1 MSVKR
6 MSSLLGATA
15 LMSLGL
21 NANAGGLSS
30 VVDAEDLA
38 VSQLTE
44 LTTISGSTSNGA
56 YSIAPEWSEELG
68 ASVSG
73 SFGYMLD
80 EQSALGM
87 IVTAGERKR
96 EALLNFGLTIDAE
109 RQIIFSAGQLQE
121 QLEYGTA
128 GDQEWVKQSE
138 FGIAYDAT
146 AYSVNA
152 FHVDSETTDNFVGS
166 KSTGVEVAGS
176 VDLSAVATLD
186 YAAGYERL
194 QWDDASADEEGLTA
208 RLDVAYAAA
217 PDAVVNVFADHNV
230 SENQYG
236 IGATWQLGAGN
247 LNATYTYVD
256 GLVGSITDDSRVS
269 LAFTMPLGGGVA
281 STDAP
286 VATVSS
292 SGLVSARSNDLLA
305 EVMKRPEY
313 LPQRAIVRG
322 VASSG
327 SVISVCGP
335 ENDAVDPYAIMLGQ
349 FGHHNPDGYVLYDF
363 QTALGAVDLDLYSSD
378 GVISYGDVMGTNTL
392 YQSYYNSNPAG
403 IVSVDSMITDDY
415 QGDLIAYWVEEE
427 SCQAGYFAWDD

>member
-21 NANAGGLSS
+21 TANAGGLSP

-73 SFGYMLD
+73 SFGYILD
-80 EQSALGM
+80 EQSAFGL

-96 EALLNFGLTIDAE
+96 EALVNFGLTIDAE
-109 RQIIFSAGQLQE
+109 RQIVFSAGQLQE
-121 QLEYGTA
+121 KLEYGTA

-138 FGIAYDAT
+138 FGLAYDAT

-152 FHVDSETTDNFVGS
+152 FHVDSETTDNFVGA

-208 RLDVAYAAA
+208 RLDVAYDAA
-217 PDAVVNVFADHNV
+217 PDTVVNVFADHNV

-269 LAFTMPLGGGVA
+269 LAFTMPLGGA
-281 STDAP
+281 ASSTDATT
-286 VATVSS
+286 ASVSP
-292 SGLVSARSNDLLA
+292 SGLATARSNDLLA
-305 EVMKRPEY
+305 QVMKRPEY
-313 LPQRAIVRG
+313 LPQRVIVKSG
-322 VASSG
+322 QSSG
-327 SVISVCGP
+327 SVCDALDLSTLIIDDSYYTSDTEFVAFIPSTIDISSLTVT
-335 ENDAVDPYAIMLGQ
+335 AVDAAHSVDVEMAFVSVNAGRYKFAATGDFGWINVYEPTYTTTYSICGGQ
-349 FGHHNPDGYVLYDF
+349 FDTFEAYPD
-363 QTALGAVDLDLYSSD
+363 
-378 GVISYGDVMGTNTL
+378 
-392 YQSYYNSNPAG
+392 
-403 IVSVDSMITDDY
+403 
-415 QGDLIAYWVEEE
+415 
-427 SCQAGYFAWDD
+427 